1 MKKSILL
8 IAALVASVT
17 SFAQVAPTETPASAT
32 PETRLVMTTDQKI
45 RLYIE
50 PMETKGQIAILDAE
64 GHALY
69 NKTVALK
76 KGLGQ
81 QFDVSALGTGT
92 YRVTLTTGTET
103 VTRTFVVQ
111 TVPYQSFVVLQS

>member
-8 IAALVASVT
+8 MLALVAST
-17 SFAQVAPTETPASAT
+17 ASFAQVAPTTPAAPA

-45 RLYIE
+45 RLYVE
-50 PMETKGQIAILDAE
+50 PVAAKGQIAILDAE

-69 NKTVALK
+69 SKPVGLK
-76 KGLGQ
+76 KGLSQ
-81 QFDVSALGTGT
+81 QFDVSGLGTGT
-92 YRVTLTTGTET
+92 YRVMLTTGAET

-111 TVPYQSFVVLQS
+111 TVPYQSFVVVQS

>member
-8 IAALVASVT
+8 IAALIAST
-17 SFAQVAPTETPASAT
+17 ASFAQVAAETSASSA

-45 RLYIE
+45 RLYVE
-50 PMETKGQIAILDAE
+50 PVAAKGQITILDAE

-69 NKTVALK
+69 TKTVALQ

-81 QFDVSALGTGT
+81 QFDVSGLGTGT
-92 YRVTLTTGTET
+92 YRVMLTTGSET